1 MSRLLNLCSLLFT
14 LHEIYDLM
22 KTALPPIILFGLN
35 AGLIL
40 AIVPVTRAQNV
51 PPNLPIIP
59 RELPPPTPLDDP
71 ETLIRPTPPV
81 ALPNPTNP
89 GTIDQP
95 PNASDIGTF
104 RVKRFVVTGSNIF
117 NQATIDQTTEDLR
130 DRPISFTEV
139 LEARSRITQLYV
151 DRGYITTGAY
161 VPEQDFQDGADVQIA
176 VVEGSLESIAIEGN
190 GRLSSGYLRRR
201 IANAGKAPLNRE
213 QLLEGLQLLRLNP
226 LLSNLS
232 ATLEGGTR
240 PGSSILTVKVQPAP
254 SFDTQFSLNNSRSPS
269 VGSFKRGIQL
279 SEGNFLGF
287 GDRLTV
293 GYSNTPGSNSLDVGY
308 DIPLTAQDTTLN
320 FNLGTSSSSVIE
332 QPFDVLEINSKS
344 RYYELGLRH
353 PLQRSTTSELAMG
366 LTFSHRASETSLGFE
381 NIGPFPLSVG
391 ADDQGRTKVS
401 SLRFFQELTNRSDQQ
416 VLAFRSQFSL
426 GLNAFNAT
434 NNSGNTPDS
443 QFLSWRGQAQWVK
456 LIGNDSDSLLLLR
469 ADAQFADRPLLSG
482 EQFGLGGN
490 DSVRGY
496 RQDALLTDSGLFASA
511 EVRLPIARIA
521 QSNPKWNSTL
531 SLAPFIEFGHGW
543 NRDRANP
550 EVSTLFSGGIGLR
563 WRMGNQLT
571 AKLDWGIPFKSLK
584 SPEKSSLQ
592 ENGLYFSLLWNP
604 F

>member
-1 MSRLLNLCSLLFT
+1 MLGLNL
-14 LHEIYDLM
+14 
-22 KTALPPIILFGLN
+22 
-35 AGLIL
+35 
-40 AIVPVTRAQNV
+40 AIAPVTQAQTV
-51 PPNLPIIP
+51 PPNLPVIP
-59 RELPPPTPLDDP
+59 RDLPPPTPLEDP
-71 ETLIRPTPPV
+71 ATLIRPTPPV
-81 ALPNPTNP
+81 GLPNPIPP
-89 GTIDQP
+89 GTIAP
-95 PNASDIGTF
+95 SPNPSDLGTF
-104 RVKRFVVTGSNIF
+104 RVKRFVVTGSDIF
-117 NQATIDQTTEDLR
+117 NQATIDQATVDLR

-176 VVEGSLESIAIEGN
+176 VIEGSLESIAIEGN

-201 IANAGKAPLNRE
+201 IANAGKTPLNRE

-240 PGSSILTVKVQPAP
+240 PGKSILTVKVQPAP
-254 SFDTQFSLNNSRSPS
+254 SFDTQFSLNNHRSPS

-287 GDRLTV
+287 GDRLSV

-308 DIPLTAQDTTLN
+308 DIPITAQDTTLS

-332 QPFDVLEINSKS
+332 NPFDVLEINSKS
-344 RYYELGLRH
+344 RYYELGIRH

-401 SLRFFQELTNRSDQQ
+401 SLRFFQELTNRSDKQ
-416 VLAFRSQFSL
+416 VLAFRSQLSV
-426 GLNAFNAT
+426 GINAFNAT

-511 EVRLPIARIA
+511 EIRLPIARIT

-531 SLAPFIEFGHGW
+531 SLAPFLEFGHGW
-543 NRDRANP
+543 NRAAANP
-550 EVSTLFSGGIGLR
+550 AVSTLFSGGIGLR

-584 SPEKSSLQ
+584 ASEKSSLQ

>member
-1 MSRLLNLCSLLFT
+1 MR
-14 LHEIYDLM
+14 
-22 KTALPPIILFGLN
+22 TALTLTPLILLGLN
-35 AGLIL
+35 V
-40 AIVPVTRAQNV
+40 AIAPVTQAQNV
-51 PPNLPIIP
+51 PSNLPVIP
-59 RELPPPTPLDDP
+59 RELPPPLADP

-81 ALPNPTNP
+81 ALPDPATP
-89 GTIDQP
+89 KPIDPP
-95 PNASDIGTF
+95 PNASEIGTF
-104 RVKRFVVTGSNIF
+104 RVRRFVVTGSNIF
-117 NQATIDQTTEDLR
+117 DQATIDEATQDWR

-139 LEARSRITQLYV
+139 LAARSRITQLYL

-176 VVEGSLESIAIEGN
+176 VVEGSLAAIAIEGN
-190 GRLSSGYLRRR
+190 GRLSAGYLRSR
-201 IANAGKAPLNRE
+201 IANAGKTPLNRE

-240 PGSSILTVKVQPAP
+240 PGQSILTVKVQPAP
-254 SFDTQFSLNNSRSPS
+254 SFDTQFSLNNGRSPS

-308 DIPLTAQDTTLN
+308 DLPITPQDTTLN
-320 FNLGTSSSSVIE
+320 FNLGSSSSSVIE
-332 QPFDVLEINSKS
+332 PPFDVLEINSKS
-344 RYYELGLRH
+344 RYYEIGMRH
-353 PLQRSTTSELAMG
+353 PLYRRTTAELAMG

-401 SLRFFQELTNRSDQQ
+401 ALRFFQELTNRSDQQ
-416 VLAFRSQFSL
+416 VLAFRSQFSV

-434 NNSGNTPDS
+434 NNLGNTPDS
-443 QFLSWRGQAQWVK
+443 QFFSWRGQAQWVK
-456 LIGNDSDSLLLLR
+456 LIGNDADALLLVR

-511 EVRLPIARIA
+511 EVRLPIARMP
-521 QSNPKWNSTL
+521 QWNSTL
-531 SLAPFIEFGHGW
+531 SLAPFLEFGHGW
-543 NRDRANP
+543 NRTAANP
-550 EVSTLFSGGIGLR
+550 AVSTLFSGGIGLR

-571 AKLDWGIPFKSLK
+571 AKLDWGIPFKPLK